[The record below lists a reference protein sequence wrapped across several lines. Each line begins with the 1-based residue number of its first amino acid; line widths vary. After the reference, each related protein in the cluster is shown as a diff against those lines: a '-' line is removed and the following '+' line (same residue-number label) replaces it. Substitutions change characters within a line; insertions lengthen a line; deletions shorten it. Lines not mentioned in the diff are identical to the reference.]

1 MHCLTASGDIAQYL
15 VNQMVLRFCV
25 ALGME
30 VTDWDDFH
38 MKLEGI
44 PRLRKDFFVTRI
56 VNDSRAHMRGFA
68 ADCLSAMTV
77 IGLFILLVVLPKGF
91 TAMNAEIQC
100 FSHMFIILQIL
111 RRGNPADLPRLK
123 QEIRLHHFSYI
134 TVFPQCLKPK
144 LHYLIHISECW
155 EAWGCLLN
163 CYGAEADHRDVCR
176 IFRFCTKKP
185 SDASISHALHG
196 LIAAVQKWTTF
207 AAVFLIEPV
216 QKCNPANEYEQGG
229 ERCIITHHSKQ
240 MQAEFGIIRTGD
252 CVTWKNGD
260 VRKCG
265 KALLFAQF
273 HRPTQDNL
281 VHFGC
286 VVQCHES
293 HPDGWWHDQG
303 TKILVPIPA
312 IDFTV
317 DFAQEESRI
326 MPLIPPNF

>member
-1 MHCLTASGDIAQYL
+1 MHCLTASGGVAGYI
-15 VNQMVLRFCV
+15 VNQMVLRFCA
-25 ALGME
+25 ALKME
-30 VTDWDDFH
+30 LAEWDDFH

-56 VNDSRAHMRGFA
+56 VNNSRAHMRGFA

-77 IGLFILLVVLPKGF
+77 IGLFILMVVLPKKF
-91 TAMNAEIQC
+91 TAMNREIKC

-123 QEIRLHHFSYI
+123 QEIRLHHLLFI
-134 TVFPQCLKPK
+134 MVFPQCVKPK
-144 LHYLIHISECW
+144 LHYALHIPECW

-176 IFRFCTKKP
+176 IFRFSMKKP

-196 LIAAVQKWTTF
+196 LLAAVQKWTTF

-216 QKCNPANEYEQGG
+216 QPCNYEFEDGR
-229 ERCIITHHSKQ
+229 ERYIITHTSKQ

-252 CVTWKNGD
+252 CVTWKIGE
-260 VRKCG
+260 VRQCG
-265 KALLFAQF
+265 KALLFARF
-273 HRPTQDNL
+273 HRPPQDNRGN
-281 VHFGC
+281 FGC
-286 VVQCHES
+286 FVQFYEPHLQ
-293 HPDGWWHDQG
+293 GYWRDQG
-303 TKILVPIPA
+303 TKILVPITA

-317 DFAQEESRI
+317 DYAQDGLRI